1 MRTPVSV
8 PMSLALAIALA
19 LSPGTHAYATDAAPD
34 PAQQPAPIVRAYPGQ
49 DAATPVNPPTARAIT
64 SSHPIPGVAVRST
77 EPAQTVSTD
86 AKGAEIR
93 IAHGIANVS
102 VHHPGKNIR
111 ILVDLPGGQ
120 TALLKDG
127 LYTFNADSN
136 IVRVLKGEADAY
148 PGAALDGIRVKEDH
162 QFSFGVTV
170 SAAAKNNRAVE
181 SSRQELMA
189 DYLPPNNGDGPPRPG
204 YGYGPYGDGF
214 YGYPPYGYYGYP
226 YGFYGYPYGFG
237 LGFGYYGGFGG
248 FHGGG
253 FRGRFR

>member
-1 MRTPVSV
+1 MIALV
-8 PMSLALAIALA
+8 ALAT
-19 LSPGTHAYATDAAPD
+19 GKYAYAADSYD
-34 PAQQPAPIVRAYPGQ
+34 PAQQPAPIVRANPGQ
-49 DAATPVNPPTARAIT
+49 GSNAPINPQMPRAIT
-64 SSHPIPGVAVRST
+64 SSHPIPGVVVRST
-77 EPAQTVSTD
+77 EPAQTVSAD
-86 AKGAEIR
+86 AKGTEVR
-93 IAHGIANVS
+93 IVHGIANVS

-120 TALLKDG
+120 TALLKEG

-148 PGAALDGIRVKEDH
+148 PGAAVDGIRVKEDH
-162 QFSFGVTV
+162 QFTFGVTV
-170 SAAAKNNRAVE
+170 SAAAKNNRAFE
-181 SSRQELMA
+181 SSREELMA

-204 YGYGPYGDGF
+204 YGYGPGDGF
-214 YGYPPYGYYGYP
+214 YAYPPYGYYGYP

-248 FHGGG
+248 FRGGG

>member
-1 MRTPVSV
+1 MYPPAART
-8 PMSLALAIALA
+8 I
-19 LSPGTHAYATDAAPD
+19 
-34 PAQQPAPIVRAYPGQ
+34 I
-49 DAATPVNPPTARAIT
+49 N
-64 SSHPIPGVAVRST
+64 SHPIPGVAVRST
-77 EPAQTVSTD
+77 EPSQTVSAD

-127 LYTFNADSN
+127 LYTFNAESN

-148 PGAALDGIRVKEDH
+148 PGSALDGIRVKEDH
-162 QFSFGVTV
+162 QFNFGVTV
-170 SAAAKNNRAVE
+170 SAAAKNNRAFE

-189 DYLPPNNGDGPPRPG
+189 DYLPPNNGDGSPRPG

-214 YGYPPYGYYGYP
+214 YGYPLAYGYYPYSFYP
-226 YGFYGYPYGFG
+226 YGFYPSFG
-237 LGFGYYGGFGG
+237 LGFGYYGDFGG
-248 FHGGG
+248 GFGGG
-253 FRGRFR
+253 FRGHIR